1 MALRTK
7 RVKPARGSDR
17 APCPLTRRKPIGR
30 A

>member
-7 RVKPARGSDR
+7 RVKPARARDR
-17 APCPLTRRKPIGR
+17 APYPLTRRKPIGR